1 MISLAVLPYVPK
13 TKDNCCCEDPGP
25 PLDMP
30 IEYYILSV
38 VLMIVVVIFVYRYLR
53 KEGGLDEGDW
63 VGTIIFT
70 SPLIFIPG
78 LNSFVLILLAIIA
91 TVWLLFSAVCWF
103 TKKKIKISDEN
114 FRFKRSKR

>member
-1 MISLAVLPYVPK
+1 MINIAVLPYVPK
-13 TKDNCCCEDPGP
+13 TKDKCCCEDQGP
-25 PLDMP
+25 PLDIP

-38 VLMIVVVIFVYRYLR
+38 VLMIVVVIFLYRYLR

-78 LNSFVLILLAIIA
+78 LNSFVLMLLAIIA
-91 TVWLLFSAVCWF
+91 TVWILFSAVCWL
-103 TKKKIKISDEN
+103 TKKKDKH
-114 FRFKRSKR
+114 K